1 MSTTTTTTDTLKL
14 NHTAMFAK
22 IRAGLPVERQH
33 TQNLLECKD
42 DMLYAWDSQEN
53 SLLAVNWRLAALEGF
68 DVVKYQS
75 LTPSMPQSFQ
85 VERVVAST
93 EGSLIALAG
102 ARGVTVLELPRRWGK
117 DGLFME
123 GKEKITCRA
132 TNLDAL
138 LFSNNPHLELRQ
150 LRWHPFSPTDS
161 HLLVLLSDNT
171 IRVYD
176 NSVLRHVWQV
186 GPVPMK
192 SDSSLN
198 SSLPTALML
207 GDLSVDFDIA
217 PAVALRDEGILNSST
232 MTNNNTARDSLN
244 HSRSLSRH
252 LNESTTGNKNIQN
265 SERIEWPIVVLRENG
280 NIYVLMAGLD
290 SQKPRLQGPLTIR
303 PQSSDNYGLDSC
315 AILVIPSLPPTL
327 IIAES
332 NGNLHHALFLEAEE
346 AEESFNEVDINLD
359 IHPSEYTVHV
369 LETVMLELGLPKDD
383 PKSKTYNCPIHL
395 KRDYINEM
403 RYFAYH
409 NAGLH
414 AITINFISELQRF
427 IESDVDSDIS
437 PLSIASHAEYIV
449 CTKIDA
455 SERINA
461 VLGFVLLQM
470 PSGVVLLLSSGEI
483 ISLKLIIDP
492 KILVESVKLKE
503 ETEKSM
509 PKLEAESELD
519 RMLEPSF
526 VDHIK
531 SMLKRDV
538 TQPILSVDKTST
550 PTPQE
555 SYELLAQAIEVL
567 RTQYLMRHEQVRGEI
582 TKRVNTIKLRKEQ
595 QEREIADLEKER
607 ENIRETAHRLAE
619 RFEEISD
626 QQEIITKKCQHLVRQ
641 AHTRLPTNPIA
652 DKEFAQEVERINKET
667 KALTNAMQKA
677 RDTINKQTYHISK
690 YNQTAK
696 KKTFHLPERQ
706 EKNIK
711 EILIQIAAEVDS
723 QIRDVKYINQQ
734 LGI

>member
-1 MSTTTTTTDTLKL
+1 MFNASTDTLKL
-14 NHTAMFAK
+14 NQTAMFAK
-22 IRAGLPVERQH
+22 IRAGLPVDRQH

-42 DMLYAWDSQEN
+42 DMLYAWNTEECC
-53 SLLAVNWRLAALEGF
+53 LLAVNWRLAALEGF
-68 DVVKYQS
+68 EAVKYQH
-75 LTPSMPQSFQ
+75 LIPSVPQSFQ
-85 VERVVAST
+85 VERVVASS

-132 TNLDAL
+132 FNLDSL

-176 NSVLRHVWQV
+176 NSTLRHVWKV

-192 SDSSLN
+192 SDNSLN
-198 SSLPTALML
+198 SSTALSL
-207 GDLSVDFDIA
+207 GEFAVDFDIA
-217 PAVALRDEGILNSST
+217 PTLASKEDAVLNSST
-232 MTNNNTARDSLN
+232 TINNNNTKDTLN
-244 HSRSLSRH
+244 HSRNLSKAF
-252 LNESTTGNKNIQN
+252 NESATGKQN
-265 SERIEWPIVVLRENG
+265 NARNNERIEWPIIVLRENG

-290 SQKPRLQGPLTIR
+290 SHKPRLQGPLTIT
-303 PQSSDNYGLDSC
+303 PHSNDNYGLDSC

-327 IIAES
+327 VIAEA
-332 NGNLHHALFLEAEE
+332 NGTLHHALFLEAEE
-346 AEESFNEVDINLD
+346 AEESFNEVDASLI
-359 IHPSEYTVHV
+359 IHPSEYTIHV
-369 LETVMLELGLPKDD
+369 LETVLLELGLPKDD

-414 AITINFISELQRF
+414 AITINFIAELQRF
-427 IESDVDSDIS
+427 VESDVESDIS
-437 PLSIASHAEYIV
+437 PLSTASNAEYIV

-470 PSGVVLLLSSGEI
+470 PSGVVLLLGSGEV

-492 KILVESVKLKE
+492 KILVETVKIKE
-503 ETEKSM
+503 ETDKSLQ
-509 PKLEAESELD
+509 KLEAKSELD

-555 SYELLAQAIEVL
+555 CYELLTQAIEVL
-567 RTQYLMRHEQVRGEI
+567 RTQYLKRHELVRAEI
-582 TKRVNTIKLRKEQ
+582 TRRVNTIKLRKEQ
-595 QEREIADLEKER
+595 QEHEIADLEQER

-706 EKNIK
+706 ERNIK
-711 EILIQIAAEVDS
+711 EILMQIAAEVDS
-723 QIRDVKYINQQ
+723 QIRDVKHINQQ
-734 LGI
+734 LGV

>member
-1 MSTTTTTTDTLKL
+1 MFNASTDTLKL
-14 NHTAMFAK
+14 NQTAMFAK
-22 IRAGLPVERQH
+22 IRAGLPVDRQH

-42 DMLYAWDSQEN
+42 DMLYAWNTEECC
-53 SLLAVNWRLAALEGF
+53 LLAVNWRLAALEGF
-68 DVVKYQS
+68 EAVKYQH
-75 LTPSMPQSFQ
+75 LIPSVPQSFQ
-85 VERVVAST
+85 VERVVASS

-132 TNLDAL
+132 FNLDSL

-171 IRVYD
+171 IRVYE
-176 NSVLRHVWQV
+176 NSTLRHVWKV

-192 SDSSLN
+192 SDNSLN
-198 SSLPTALML
+198 SSTALSL
-207 GDLSVDFDIA
+207 GEFAVDFDIA
-217 PAVALRDEGILNSST
+217 PTLASKEDAVLNSST
-232 MTNNNTARDSLN
+232 TINNNTTKDTLN
-244 HSRSLSRH
+244 HSRNLSKAF
-252 LNESTTGNKNIQN
+252 NESATGKQN
-265 SERIEWPIVVLRENG
+265 NARNNERIEWPIIVLRENG

-290 SQKPRLQGPLTIR
+290 SHKPRLQGPLTIT
-303 PQSSDNYGLDSC
+303 PHSNDNYGLDSC

-327 IIAES
+327 VIAEA
-332 NGNLHHALFLEAEE
+332 NGTLHHALFLEAEE
-346 AEESFNEVDINLD
+346 AEESFNEVDASLI
-359 IHPSEYTVHV
+359 IHPSEYTIHV
-369 LETVMLELGLPKDD
+369 LETVLLELGLPKDD

-414 AITINFISELQRF
+414 AITINFIAELQRF
-427 IESDVDSDIS
+427 VESDVESDIS
-437 PLSIASHAEYIV
+437 PLSTASNAEYIV

-470 PSGVVLLLSSGEI
+470 PSGVVLLLGSGEV

-492 KILVESVKLKE
+492 KILVETVKIKE
-503 ETEKSM
+503 ETDKSLQ
-509 PKLEAESELD
+509 KLEAKSELD

-555 SYELLAQAIEVL
+555 CYELLTQAIEVL
-567 RTQYLMRHEQVRGEI
+567 RTQYLKRHELVRAEI
-582 TKRVNTIKLRKEQ
+582 TRRVNTIKLRKEQ
-595 QEREIADLEKER
+595 QEHEIADLEQER

-706 EKNIK
+706 ERNIK
-711 EILIQIAAEVDS
+711 EILMQIAAEVDS
-723 QIRDVKYINQQ
+723 QIRDVKHINQQ
-734 LGI
+734 LGV

>member
-1 MSTTTTTTDTLKL
+1 MSTTSTDTLKL
-14 NHTAMFAK
+14 NQTAMFAK

-42 DMLYAWDSQEN
+42 DMLYAWDSEEN
-53 SLLAVNWRLAALEGF
+53 CLLAVNWRLAALEGF
-68 DVVKYQS
+68 DVVKYQN
-75 LTPSMPQSFQ
+75 LVPSVPQSFQ
-85 VERVVAST
+85 VERVLAST

-132 TNLDAL
+132 FNLDAL
-138 LFSNNPHLELRQ
+138 VFSNNPHLELRQ

-176 NSVLRHVWQV
+176 NSTLRHVWQV
-186 GPVPMK
+186 GPVPIK
-192 SDSSLN
+192 SDNSLN
-198 SSLPTALML
+198 SSLSTALML
-207 GDLSVDFDIA
+207 GEVAVDFDIA
-217 PAVALRDEGILNSST
+217 PAVAQKEDGAMNYNST
-232 MTNNNTARDSLN
+232 ITNNSTKESLN
-244 HSRSLSRH
+244 NSRNLSKT
-252 LNESTTGNKNIQN
+252 LNESATGKKNSQN
-265 SERIEWPIVVLRENG
+265 SERIEWPIVVLRESG
-280 NIYVLMAGLD
+280 NIYILMAGLD
-290 SQKPRLQGPLTIR
+290 CHKPRLQGPLTIT

-332 NGNLHHALFLEAEE
+332 NGNLHHALLLEAEE
-346 AEESFNEVDINLD
+346 AEESFNEVDVSLI
-359 IHPSEYTVHV
+359 IYPSEYTVHV

-383 PKSKTYNCPIHL
+383 PKSKTYNCPIYL
-395 KRDYINEM
+395 KGDYINEM

-414 AITINFISELQRF
+414 AITVNFISELQRF
-427 IESDVDSDIS
+427 VESDVDSDIS

-449 CTKIDA
+449 CTKIDP

-470 PSGVVLLLSSGEI
+470 PSGVVLLLGSGEV

-492 KILVESVKLKE
+492 KILVESVKIKE
-503 ETEKSM
+503 ETDRSL
-509 PKLEAESELD
+509 PKLNAKSELD

-526 VDHIK
+526 VDHVK

-550 PTPQE
+550 PTPQDC
-555 SYELLAQAIEVL
+555 YELLTQAIEVL
-567 RTQYLMRHEQVRGEI
+567 RTQYLKRHEQVRAEI
-582 TKRVNTIKLRKEQ
+582 NKRVNTIKLRKEQ
-595 QEREIADLEKER
+595 QGREIADLEKER

-652 DKEFAQEVERINKET
+652 DREFAQEVERINKET
-667 KALTNAMQKA
+667 KALTNCIQKA

-711 EILIQIAAEVDS
+711 EILMQVAAEVDS
-723 QIRDVKYINQQ
+723 QIRDVKQINQQ

>member
-1 MSTTTTTTDTLKL
+1 MFNASTDTLKL
-14 NHTAMFAK
+14 NQTAMFAK

-42 DMLYAWDSQEN
+42 DMLYAWDSEECC
-53 SLLAVNWRLAALEGF
+53 LLAVNWRLAALEGF
-68 DVVKYQS
+68 EAIKFQN
-75 LTPSMPQSFQ
+75 LIPSVPQSFQ
-85 VERVVAST
+85 VERVVASS

-123 GKEKITCRA
+123 GKEQITCRA
-132 TNLDAL
+132 FNLDSQ

-171 IRVYD
+171 IRIYD
-176 NSVLRHVWQV
+176 NSTLRHVWKV
-186 GPVPMK
+186 GPVPTK
-192 SDSSLN
+192 SENGLN
-198 SSLPTALML
+198 NSLPTALQL
-207 GDLSVDFDIA
+207 GELAVDFDIA
-217 PAVALRDEGILNSST
+217 PAVALKEDAALNSST
-232 MTNNNTARDSLN
+232 TLNNNSTKDTVN
-244 HSRSLSRH
+244 HSRNLTKTFT
-252 LNESTTGNKNIQN
+252 ESVTGNKTAQN
-265 SERIEWPIVVLRENG
+265 SERIEWPIIVLRENG

-290 SQKPRLQGPLTIR
+290 SHKPRLQGPLTIT
-303 PQSSDNYGLDSC
+303 PQSNDNYGLDSC

-327 IIAES
+327 VIAEA
-332 NGNLHHALFLEAEE
+332 NGTLHHALFLEAEE
-346 AEESFNEVDINLD
+346 AEESFNEVDASLI

-369 LETVMLELGLPKDD
+369 LETVLLELGLPKDD

-427 IESDVDSDIS
+427 VESDVDSDIS
-437 PLSIASHAEYIV
+437 PLSIASTAEYIV

-470 PSGVVLLLSSGEI
+470 PSGVVLLLGSGEV

-492 KILVESVKLKE
+492 KILVETVKIKE
-503 ETEKSM
+503 EINKSL
-509 PKLEAESELD
+509 PKLEDKSELD

-526 VDHIK
+526 IDHIK
-531 SMLKRDV
+531 NMLKRDV
-538 TQPILSVDKTST
+538 TQPILSADKTST
-550 PTPQE
+550 PMPQE
-555 SYELLAQAIEVL
+555 CYELLTQAIEVL
-567 RTQYLMRHEQVRGEI
+567 RTQYLKRHEQVRAEI

-595 QEREIADLEKER
+595 QEHEISDLEKER

-690 YNQTAK
+690 YNQIAK

-706 EKNIK
+706 DKNIK
-711 EILIQIAAEVDS
+711 EILMQV
-723 QIRDVKYINQQ
+723 
-734 LGI
+734 

>member
-1 MSTTTTTTDTLKL
+1 MFNARTDTLKL
-14 NHTAMFAK
+14 NQTAMFAK

-42 DMLYAWDSQEN
+42 DMLYAWDSEECC
-53 SLLAVNWRLAALEGF
+53 LLAVNWRLAALEGF
-68 DVVKYQS
+68 EAVKYQN
-75 LTPSMPQSFQ
+75 LIPSVPQSFQ
-85 VERVVAST
+85 VERVVASS

-132 TNLDAL
+132 FNLDSL

-176 NSVLRHVWQV
+176 NSTLRHVWKV

-192 SDSSLN
+192 SDNNLN
-198 SSLPTALML
+198 SSLPTALLL
-207 GDLSVDFDIA
+207 GEFAVDFDIA
-217 PAVALRDEGILNSST
+217 PAVAPKEDAVLNSST
-232 MTNNNTARDSLN
+232 TINNNTTKDVLN
-244 HSRSLSRH
+244 HSRNLSKAF
-252 LNESTTGNKNIQN
+252 NETVAGNQKNAQN
-265 SERIEWPIVVLRENG
+265 SERIEWPIIVLRENG

-290 SQKPRLQGPLTIR
+290 SHKPRLQGPLTIT
-303 PQSSDNYGLDSC
+303 PQSNDNYGLESC

-327 IIAES
+327 VIAEA
-332 NGNLHHALFLEAEE
+332 NGTLHHALFLEAEE
-346 AEESFNEVDINLD
+346 ADESFNEVDASLI
-359 IHPSEYTVHV
+359 IHPSEYTIHV
-369 LETVMLELGLPKDD
+369 LETVLLELGLPKDD

-427 IESDVDSDIS
+427 VESDVDSDIS
-437 PLSIASHAEYIV
+437 PLSIASNAEYIV

-470 PSGVVLLLSSGEI
+470 PSGVVLLLGSGEV

-492 KILVESVKLKE
+492 KILVETVKIKE
-503 ETEKSM
+503 ETDKSL
-509 PKLEAESELD
+509 PKLEAKSELD

-550 PTPQE
+550 PNPQE
-555 SYELLAQAIEVL
+555 CYELLTQAIEVL
-567 RTQYLMRHEQVRGEI
+567 RTQYLKRHELVRAEI

-595 QEREIADLEKER
+595 QEHEIADLEKER

-667 KALTNAMQKA
+667 KALTNSMQKA

-711 EILIQIAAEVDS
+711 EILMQIAAEVDS
-723 QIRDVKYINQQ
+723 QIRDVKHINQQ
-734 LGI
+734 LGV

>member
-1 MSTTTTTTDTLKL
+1 MFNARTDTLKL
-14 NHTAMFAK
+14 NQTAMFAK

-42 DMLYAWDSQEN
+42 DMLYAWDSEECC
-53 SLLAVNWRLAALEGF
+53 LLAVNWRLAALEGF
-68 DVVKYQS
+68 EAVKYQN
-75 LTPSMPQSFQ
+75 LIPSVPQSFQ
-85 VERVVAST
+85 VERVVASL

-132 TNLDAL
+132 FNLDSL

-176 NSVLRHVWQV
+176 NSTLRHVWKV
-186 GPVPMK
+186 GPVPIK
-192 SDSSLN
+192 NDNNLN
-198 SSLPTALML
+198 SSLPTALLL
-207 GDLSVDFDIA
+207 GEFAVDFDIA
-217 PAVALRDEGILNSST
+217 PAVAPKEDAVLNSST
-232 MTNNNTARDSLN
+232 TINNNNTTKDTLN
-244 HSRSLSRH
+244 HSRNLSKAF
-252 LNESTTGNKNIQN
+252 NETVAGNKNAQN
-265 SERIEWPIVVLRENG
+265 AECIEWPIIVLRENG

-290 SQKPRLQGPLTIR
+290 SHKPRLQGPLTIT
-303 PQSSDNYGLDSC
+303 PQSNDNYGLDSC

-327 IIAES
+327 VIAEA
-332 NGNLHHALFLEAEE
+332 NGTLHHALFLEAEE
-346 AEESFNEVDINLD
+346 AEESFNEVDASLI
-359 IHPSEYTVHV
+359 IHPSEYTIHV
-369 LETVMLELGLPKDD
+369 LETVLLELGLPKDD
-383 PKSKTYNCPIHL
+383 PKSKSYNCPIHL

-427 IESDVDSDIS
+427 VESDVDSDIS
-437 PLSIASHAEYIV
+437 PLSIASNAEYIV

-470 PSGVVLLLSSGEI
+470 PSGVIVLLGSGEV

-492 KILVESVKLKE
+492 KILVETVKIKE
-503 ETEKSM
+503 ETDKSLL
-509 PKLEAESELD
+509 KLEAKSELD

-538 TQPILSVDKTST
+538 TQPILSVDKTNT
-550 PTPQE
+550 PNPQE
-555 SYELLAQAIEVL
+555 CYELLAQAIEVL
-567 RTQYLMRHEQVRGEI
+567 RTQYLKRHELVRAEI
-582 TKRVNTIKLRKEQ
+582 TKRVNTIKLRKAQ
-595 QEREIADLEKER
+595 QEHEIADLEKER

-667 KALTNAMQKA
+667 KALTNSMQKA

-696 KKTFHLPERQ
+696 KKSFHLPERQ

-711 EILIQIAAEVDS
+711 EILMQIAAEVDS
-723 QIRDVKYINQQ
+723 QIRDVKHINQQ
-734 LGI
+734 LGV

>member
-1 MSTTTTTTDTLKL
+1 MSTGSTDTLKL

-22 IRAGLPVERQH
+22 IRAGLPAERNH

-42 DMLYAWDSQEN
+42 DMLFAWDSGEN
-53 SLLAVNWRLAALEGF
+53 CLLAINWRLAALEGF
-68 DVVKYQS
+68 DSIQYQN
-75 LTPSMPQSFQ
+75 LIPSVPQSFQ
-85 VERVVAST
+85 VERVVASN

-117 DGLFME
+117 DGLYME

-132 TNLDAL
+132 INLDAQ

-176 NSVLRHVWQV
+176 NSTLRHVWQV
-186 GPVPMK
+186 GPVPIK
-192 SDSSLN
+192 SDNSLN
-198 SSLPTALML
+198 SSFPTPFLL
-207 GDLSVDFDIA
+207 GEMSVDFDIA
-217 PAVALRDEGILNSST
+217 PAVALKDEGVLDSSST
-232 MTNNNTARDSLN
+232 TTINNKSKKDALNNNRNTTKA
-244 HSRSLSRH
+244 
-252 LNESTTGNKNIQN
+252 LNETTTKN
-265 SERIEWPIVVLRENG
+265 SERIEWPVVVLRENG

-290 SQKPRLQGPLTIR
+290 SYKPRLQGPLTIT
-303 PQSSDNYGLDSC
+303 PESSDNYGLDSC
-315 AILVIPSLPPTL
+315 AILIIPSLPPTL

-346 AEESFNEVDINLD
+346 AEESFNEVDASLV

-369 LETVMLELGLPKDD
+369 LETVLLELGLPKDD
-383 PKSKTYNCPIHL
+383 PKSKIYNCPIQL

-427 IESDVDSDIS
+427 AESDVDEDIS
-437 PLSIASHAEYIV
+437 PLAIPSHAEYIV
-449 CTKIDA
+449 CTKIDT

-470 PSGVVLLLSSGEI
+470 PSGIVLLLSSGQV

-492 KILVESVKLKE
+492 KVLVESVKIKE
-503 ETEKSM
+503 ETEKSL
-509 PKLEAESELD
+509 PKLEAKSELD

-531 SMLKRDV
+531 NMLKRDV

-550 PTPQE
+550 PTLQE
-555 SYELLAQAIEVL
+555 SYELLTQAIEVL
-567 RTQYLMRHEQVRGEI
+567 RTQYLKRHEQVRAEI
-582 TKRVNTIKLRKEQ
+582 TKRINTIKLRKEQ

-619 RFEEISD
+619 RFEEISEK
-626 QQEIITKKCQHLVRQ
+626 QEIITKKCQLLVRQ
-641 AHTRLPTNPIA
+641 AHTRLPTNPVA
-652 DKEFAQEVERINKET
+652 DKEFAQEVERINRET
-667 KALTNAMQKA
+667 KDLANAMLQA
-677 RDTINKQTYHISK
+677 RDAINKQSYHISK

-711 EILIQIAAEVDS
+711 EILMQIAAEVDL
-723 QIRDVKYINQQ
+723 QIRDVKHINQQ
-734 LGI
+734 LGV